1 MDNEGVDASFDLVP
15 RANHRGDAAGP
26 ARLKNLLVSSA
37 WDAFSILHILSKWVP
52 HNPPSLVNSTLLNLH
67 Y

>member
-37 WDAFSILHILSKWVP
+37 WDVFCKYFTYSLQMG
-52 HNPPSLVNSTLLNLH
+52 PS
-67 Y
+67 